1 MQEAAHHEAEAA
13 GGGERGEL
21 VARVSE
27 AHYLA
32 HLRARLEN
40 LHPADISCPSS
51 TLESVSH

>member
-13 GGGERGEL
+13 GGGEL